1 MFLNRDKL
9 NKKSSS
15 TLRLKKVNFESK
27 LLFEELREYRSEYVE
42 KEMELSGTKVK
53 ILMMKEEA
61 DRLVSE

>member
-1 MFLNRDKL
+1 MNRDKL

-53 ILMMKEEA
+53 NINDE
-61 DRLVSE
+61 RRG